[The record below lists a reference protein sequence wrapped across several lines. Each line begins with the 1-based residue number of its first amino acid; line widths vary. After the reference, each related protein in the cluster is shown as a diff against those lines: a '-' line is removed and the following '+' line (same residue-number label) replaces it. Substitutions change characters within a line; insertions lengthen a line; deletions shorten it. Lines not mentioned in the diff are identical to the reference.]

1 MESIGLARNS
11 NQHGE
16 NKGIR
21 NAALLWR
28 KVEHFR
34 FEFRSLKFENSNPLW
49 KISLAIII
57 IMIDKLVKAL
67 EELDNFREKEIR
79 QRDRTK
85 LQLRAT
91 EQFEMEIH
99 TDLSR

>member
-34 FEFRSLKFENSNPLW
+34 FEFRSLKFENSNPLR
-49 KISLAIII
+49 KISLV
-57 IMIDKLVKAL
+57 IMIDKLGKAL
-67 EELDNFREKEIR
+67 EELDDLREKEIR